1 MSNNLTLGYPM
12 EDDIFYN
19 LVYVVVVLVLIDVV
33 FFLVLYDRNKF
44 I

>member
-1 MSNNLTLGYPM
+1 M

-33 FFLVLYDRNKF
+33 SFLVLYDRNKF

>member
-1 MSNNLTLGYPM
+1 LSNNLTLGYPM
-12 EDDIFYN
+12 EDGIFYN

>member
-1 MSNNLTLGYPM
+1 M
-12 EDDIFYN
+12 EDGIFYN